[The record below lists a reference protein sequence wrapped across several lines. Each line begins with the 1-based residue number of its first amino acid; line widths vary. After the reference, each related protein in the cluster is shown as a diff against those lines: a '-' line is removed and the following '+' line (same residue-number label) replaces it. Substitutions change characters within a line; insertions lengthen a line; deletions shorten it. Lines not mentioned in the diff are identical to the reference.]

1 MTNLF
6 GHSVRSELLLLS
18 VTEALACFAAFAL
31 ILHLGLPP
39 GTTADLP
46 GILVLSGVLAI
57 CASFAVAA
65 TGLYHPTN
73 SLRAAR
79 LFAGAVLGGLLLV
92 IVAPV
97 AAHMLPHAPLPGIG
111 MSVTQLVVAFVC
123 AVLLTRSAFF
133 LALRSGLLRLR
144 VALLPGP
151 GSARL
156 RGRLAADP
164 FYAVLD
170 GIPPGLDAVRPRPLE
185 RVLRTRPLD
194 AVVADDPASLPPGE
208 ADRLRSLRIPV
219 WSTSRFVEHALGQ
232 VDLEALPQDWRPL
245 ETCAEG
251 AATAA
256 FRRGLDVV
264 IALAILLLALPVM
277 ILTVIAIRL
286 DSPGPILYRQQRL
299 GQHGRVFTVFKFRS
313 MREDAEAGGAVW
325 ARPNDTR
332 VTRVGRFIRLV
343 RIDELPQLIN
353 VLRGEMAIV
362 GPRPE
367 RPEFV
372 ARLAEAIPHYE
383 ARMLVKPGITGWAQ
397 VNCPYGASVED
408 ARLKLSY
415 DLYYVCRRSVFLDLL
430 ILIATVRVVL
440 FQEGSR

>member
-18 VTEALACFAAFAL
+18 VTEALVCFAAFAL
-31 ILHLGLPP
+31 ILHLGLPA
-39 GTTADLP
+39 GSTADLP
-46 GILVLSGVLAI
+46 GILVLAGILAI

-92 IVAPV
+92 VVAPV
-97 AAHMLPHAPLPGIG
+97 AAHLLPHAPLPGIG
-111 MSVTQLVVAFVC
+111 MSVTQLVIAFIC
-123 AVLLTRSAFF
+123 AVLLTRTAFF

-144 VALLPGP
+144 IAILPGA
-151 GSARL
+151 GAARL
-156 RGRLAADP
+156 RTRLGSDP

-170 GIPPGLDAVRPRPLE
+170 AIPAGLDSANPALFRRWLGLRPL
-185 RVLRTRPLD
+185 L
-194 AVVADDPASLPPGE
+194 AVVADDPAALPQAE
-208 ADRLRSLRIPV
+208 RDRLRALRIPV
-219 WSTSRFVEHALGQ
+219 WNTARFAERALGQ
-232 VDLEALPQDWRPL
+232 VDLAALPADWQAGQAL
-245 ETCAEG
+245 TGG
-251 AATAA
+251 AAAA
-256 FRRGLDVV
+256 ALRRGLDVV
-264 IALAILLLALPVM
+264 IALAILVLTLPV
-277 ILTVIAIRL
+277 IVLTAIAIRVE
-286 DSPGPILYRQQRL
+286 SKGPALYRQQRVGL
-299 GQHGRVFTVFKFRS
+299 QGRVFTIFKFRS
-313 MREDAEAGGAVW
+313 MRVDAEAGGAVW
-325 ARPNDTR
+325 ARQDDPR
-332 VTRVGRFIRLV
+332 VTRVGRFIRQV

-383 ARMLVKPGITGWAQ
+383 ARALVKPGITGWAQ
-397 VNCPYGASVED
+397 VNCPYGASIED

-415 DLYYVCRRSVFLDLL
+415 DLYYVCRRSLFLDLL

>member
-6 GHSVRSELLLLS
+6 GHSVRSEFLLLS

-57 CASFAVAA
+57 CTSFATAA
-65 TGLYHPTN
+65 TGLYHPAN

-79 LFAGAVLGGLLLV
+79 LCAGAVLGGLLLV

-97 AAHMLPHAPLPGIG
+97 AAQMLPHAPLPGIG
-111 MSVTQLVVAFVC
+111 MSVTQLVVAFVS

-133 LALRSGLLRLR
+133 LAVRSGLLRQR
-144 VALLPGP
+144 IALLPGP
-151 GSARL
+151 GTARL
-156 RGRLAADP
+156 RARLVADP
-164 FYAVLD
+164 YYDVLD
-170 GIPPGLDAVRPRPLE
+170 GLASGLDAGRLRPLE
-185 RVLRTRPLD
+185 RILRSRPLD
-194 AVVADDPASLPPGE
+194 AVVVDDPASLPRGE
-208 ADRLRSLRIPV
+208 ADRLRALRVPV
-219 WSTSRFVEHALGQ
+219 WSTPHFVECALGQ
-232 VDLEALPQDWRPL
+232 VDLAALPHDWRPR
-245 ETCAEG
+245 EACAEG
-251 AATAA
+251 VASAAI
-256 FRRGLDVV
+256 RRGLDVV
-264 IALAILLLALPVM
+264 IALAILLLTLPVM
-277 ILTVIAIRL
+277 ALTVIAIRL
-286 DSPGPILYRQQRL
+286 ESPGPILYRQQRL
-299 GQHGRVFTVFKFRS
+299 GLHGRVFTVFKFRS
-313 MREDAEAGGAVW
+313 MRVDAEAGGAVW
-325 ARPNDTR
+325 ARPNDPR
-332 VTRVGRFIRLV
+332 VTRVGRFIRHV

-397 VNCPYGASVED
+397 VNCPYGASVDD

-415 DLYYVCRRSVFLDLL
+415 DLYYVCRRNVFLDLL

>member
-31 ILHLGLPP
+31 ILHLGLPA
-39 GTTADLP
+39 GSTAELP
-46 GILVLSGVLAI
+46 ELLVLAGILAI

-79 LFAGAVLGGLLLV
+79 LFAGAALGGLLLV

-97 AAHMLPHAPLPGIG
+97 AAHLLPHAPLPGIG
-111 MSVTQLVVAFVC
+111 MSVTQLVIAFVC
-123 AVLLTRSAFF
+123 AVLLTRAAFYV
-133 LALRSGLLRLR
+133 ALRSGLLRLNI
-144 VALLPGP
+144 AILPGA
-151 GSARL
+151 GTARL
-156 RGRLAADP
+156 RTRLGTDP

-170 GIPPGLDAVRPRPLE
+170 EIPSGLEGGTPSVVRRWLGLRPL
-185 RVLRTRPLD
+185 L
-194 AVVADDPASLPPGE
+194 AVVTDDPAALPQAE
-208 ADRLRSLRIPV
+208 RARLRALRIPL
-219 WSTSRFVEHALGQ
+219 WSTARFSERALGQ
-232 VDLEALPQDWRPL
+232 VDLATLPADWAPDHAHPGRAVSAAL
-245 ETCAEG
+245 
-251 AATAA
+251 
-256 FRRGLDVV
+256 RRALDIGV
-264 IALAILLLALPVM
+264 ALAILVLTLPVM
-277 ILTVIAIRL
+277 ILTAIAIRL
-286 DSPGPILYRQQRL
+286 ESKGPVLYRQQRVGL
-299 GQHGRVFTVFKFRS
+299 HGRVFTLYKFRS
-313 MREDAEAGGAVW
+313 MRVDAEAAGAVW
-325 ARPNDTR
+325 ARQNDPR
-332 VTRVGRFIRLV
+332 VTRVGRFIRQV
-343 RIDELPQLIN
+343 RIDELPQAIN

-383 ARMLVKPGITGWAQ
+383 ARALVKPGISGWAQ
-397 VNCPYGASVED
+397 VNCPYGASIDD

-415 DLYYVCRRSVFLDLL
+415 DLYYVCRRSLFLDLL